1 MENYLKS
8 VNTFD
13 HFTYGFVIEF
23 LCTLRFRAITKL
35 FINII
40 PFILLGFF
48 IGRIK
53 PKLSEKISILLVKYG
68 IPISVMGLLLK
79 AGINIDLIK
88 SSLIAFFSISSLFY
102 LINIVPITKKIFPNH
117 SLQLGGVIGNTSF
130 LGIPIAIAL
139 LPTNIINFT
148 IGFDIGTTLFAWI
161 FGPILLQKE
170 KSQSSN
176 FNLKK
181 LSLSIFNS
189 PASKG
194 TLGALLV
201 YLFSLDQYIGEI
213 LWIPARIVIIL
224 AIAVV
229 GSRLGI
235 ITKKKSNLFNFDNEI
250 RSSIVLKLLFF
261 PLLIYLIT
269 IILEF
274 EKLEILA
281 LVLQAGTP
289 SAISTILMAEA
300 YKTNQDLAAKTLFLT
315 TICSIIT
322 IPLITFLLQS

>member
-1 MENYLKS
+1 
-8 VNTFD
+8 
-13 HFTYGFVIEF
+13 
-23 LCTLRFRAITKL
+23 
-35 FINII
+35 
-40 PFILLGFF
+40 
-48 IGRIK
+48 
-53 PKLSEKISILLVKYG
+53 
-68 IPISVMGLLLK
+68 MGLLLK

-88 SSLIAFFSISSLFY
+88 SSLIAFCSISFIFFL
-102 LINIVPITKKIFPNH
+102 LNTLPITRKKFPNY
-117 SLQLGGVIGNTSF
+117 SLQLGGLIGNTSF

-139 LPTNIINFT
+139 LPTAIINFT

-170 KSQSSN
+170 KSQDSK
-176 FNLKK
+176 FNIRK
-181 LSLSIFNS
+181 LSLYIFNS

-194 TLGALLV
+194 TLGALFFYLV
-201 YLFSLDQYIGEI
+201 SLDNYVGEI
-213 LWIPARIVIIL
+213 LWIPARIVITL
-224 AIAVV
+224 AIVVV

-235 ITKKKSNLFNFDNEI
+235 ITKKKNNLFNFNNEI
-250 RSSIVLKLLFF
+250 INSIFLKLFFF

-269 IILEF
+269 IIFKFERLES
-274 EKLEILA
+274 LS

-322 IPLITFLLQS
+322 IPVLTFFLQS

>member
-1 MENYLKS
+1 
-8 VNTFD
+8 
-13 HFTYGFVIEF
+13 
-23 LCTLRFRAITKL
+23 
-35 FINII
+35 
-40 PFILLGFF
+40 
-48 IGRIK
+48 
-53 PKLSEKISILLVKYG
+53 
-68 IPISVMGLLLK
+68 MGLLLK

-88 SSLIAFFSISSLFY
+88 SSLIAFFSISSLFF
-102 LINIVPITKKIFPNH
+102 LINILPFAKKIFPNY
-117 SLQLGGVIGNTSF
+117 SLQLGGLIGNTSF

-176 FNLKK
+176 FNLKQ
-181 LSLSIFNS
+181 LIFSIFNS

-194 TLGALLV
+194 TLGAFLV
-201 YLFSLDQYIGEI
+201 YLLSLDSLIGEI
-213 LWIPARIVIIL
+213 LWIPARIVIVL

-235 ITKKKSNLFNFDNEI
+235 ITKKKSNLFKFNNEI
-250 RSSIVLKLLFF
+250 RNSIVLKLLFF
-261 PLLIYLIT
+261 PLLIYLTT
-269 IILEF
+269 IFFKF
-274 EKLEILA
+274 EKLEVLS

-300 YKTNQDLAAKTLFLT
+300 YKTNQDLAAKMLFLT
-315 TICSIIT
+315 TLCSIIT
-322 IPLITFLLQS
+322 IPLITVLL

>member
-1 MENYLKS
+1 
-8 VNTFD
+8 
-13 HFTYGFVIEF
+13 
-23 LCTLRFRAITKL
+23 
-35 FINII
+35 
-40 PFILLGFF
+40 
-48 IGRIK
+48 
-53 PKLSEKISILLVKYG
+53 
-68 IPISVMGLLLK
+68 MGLLLK

-88 SSLIAFFSISSLFY
+88 SSLIAFFSICSLFF
-102 LINIVPITKKIFPNH
+102 LINIFPITRQKFPNY
-117 SLQLGGVIGNTSF
+117 SLQLGGIIGNTSF

-139 LPTNIINFT
+139 LPTTLINYT

-194 TLGALLV
+194 TLGALLIYV
-201 YLFSLDQYIGEI
+201 LSLDNYIGEI
-213 LWIPARIVIIL
+213 LWVPARIVIFL

-235 ITKKKSNLFNFDNEI
+235 ITKNKNNLLNFNNEI
-250 RSSIVLKLLFF
+250 KNSIVLKLLIF
-261 PLLIYLIT
+261 PLLIFLTTT
-269 IILEF
+269 IFKF
-274 EKLEILA
+274 EKLEVLA
-281 LVLQAGTP
+281 LVLQAGAP

-300 YKTNQDLAAKTLFLT
+300 FKINQDLAAKTLFLS

-322 IPLITFLLQS
+322 IPLITFILQG

>member
-1 MENYLKS
+1 M
-8 VNTFD
+8 
-13 HFTYGFVIEF
+13 
-23 LCTLRFRAITKL
+23 
-35 FINII
+35 
-40 PFILLGFF
+40 LGFF
-48 IGRIK
+48 IGRKK
-53 PKLSEKISILLVKYG
+53 PKLSEKISILLIKYG

-88 SSLIAFFSISSLFY
+88 SSLIAFFSISSLFF
-102 LINIVPITKKIFPNH
+102 LINIVPITKTNFPNY
-117 SLQLGGVIGNTSF
+117 SLQLGGLIGNTSF

-148 IGFDIGTTLFAWI
+148 IGFDIGTTLFSWI

-176 FNLKK
+176 FNFKK

-201 YLFSLDQYIGEI
+201 YVLSLDHFIGEI
-213 LWIPARIVIIL
+213 LWIPARIVIFL

-235 ITKKKSNLFNFDNEI
+235 ITKNKINIFNFDNEI
-250 RSSIVLKLLFF
+250 KNSIVLKLLIF
-261 PLLIYLIT
+261 PLLIYLTT
-269 IILEF
+269 IFFKF
-274 EKLEILA
+274 EKIEVLA

-322 IPLITFLLQS
+322 IPFITFIFQG

>member
-1 MENYLKS
+1 
-8 VNTFD
+8 
-13 HFTYGFVIEF
+13 
-23 LCTLRFRAITKL
+23 
-35 FINII
+35 
-40 PFILLGFF
+40 
-48 IGRIK
+48 
-53 PKLSEKISILLVKYG
+53 
-68 IPISVMGLLLK
+68 MGLLLK

-88 SSLIAFFSISSLFY
+88 SSLIAFLSLSSLFF
-102 LINIVPITKKIFPNH
+102 LINKLPIIKKKFPNY
-117 SLQLGGVIGNTSF
+117 SLQLGGLIGNTSF

-139 LPTNIINFT
+139 LPTNIVNFT
-148 IGFDIGTTLFAWI
+148 IGFDIGTTLFSWI

-176 FNLKK
+176 FNFKK

-194 TLGALLV
+194 TLGALLA
-201 YLFSLDQYIGEI
+201 YLLSLDHYLGEI
-213 LWIPARIVIIL
+213 LWVPARIVIVL

-235 ITKKKSNLFNFDNEI
+235 ITKNKSNLLNFSNEI
-250 RSSIVLKLLFF
+250 KNSIVLKLLIF

-269 IILEF
+269 ILFKF
-274 EKLEILA
+274 EKIEVLA

-300 YKTNQDLAAKTLFLT
+300 YKANQDLAAKILFLT
-315 TICSIIT
+315 TMCSIIT
-322 IPLITFLLQS
+322 IPLITFLLQG

>member
-1 MENYLKS
+1 M
-8 VNTFD
+8 
-13 HFTYGFVIEF
+13 
-23 LCTLRFRAITKL
+23 
-35 FINII
+35 
-40 PFILLGFF
+40 GFF

-53 PKLSEKISILLVKYG
+53 PKLSEKISIVLIKYG

-88 SSLIAFFSISSLFY
+88 SSLIAFFSISSLFF
-102 LINIVPITKKIFPNH
+102 LINILPFTRKNFPNY
-117 SLQLGGVIGNTSF
+117 SLQLGGLIGNTSF

-148 IGFDIGTTLFAWI
+148 IGFDIGTTLFSWI
-161 FGPILLQKE
+161 FGPILLQEE

-176 FNLKK
+176 FNFKK

-194 TLGALLV
+194 TLGALLIH
-201 YLFSLDQYIGEI
+201 LISLDNYIGEI

-224 AIAVV
+224 AIVVV
-229 GSRLGI
+229 GTRLGI
-235 ITKKKSNLFNFDNEI
+235 ITKKRSNLISLSNEI
-250 RSSIVLKLLFF
+250 RNSVFLKLFFF
-261 PLLIYLIT
+261 PLFIYLIS
-269 IILEF
+269 IVF
-274 EKLEILA
+274 KFQKLEVLA

-300 YKTNQDLAAKTLFLT
+300 YKTNQDIAAKMLFLT
-315 TICSIIT
+315 TIISTIT
-322 IPLITFLLQS
+322 IPVITFLLQP